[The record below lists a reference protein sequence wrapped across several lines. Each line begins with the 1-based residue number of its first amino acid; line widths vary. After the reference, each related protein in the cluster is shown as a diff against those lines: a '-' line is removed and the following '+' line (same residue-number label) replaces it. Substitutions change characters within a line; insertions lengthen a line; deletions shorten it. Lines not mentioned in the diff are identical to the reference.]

1 MAKIE
6 RKNPKSMIT
15 MAGLHQTVRVGP
27 WVFIA
32 GQVPLDSD
40 GNFYGEGDPE
50 KQIEQ
55 IYKNLA
61 NACAEYGGTLANMV
75 KTTTYVT
82 DTNYFAAVSK
92 ARQEA
97 YGENSPVNATVVI
110 AALFKP
116 EWSIE
121 IEALAYI
128 PENS

>member
-82 DTNYFAAVSK
+82 DTNCFAAVSK

-97 YGENSPVNATVVI
+97 YRENSPVNATVVV

-128 PENS
+128 SENS

>member
-15 MAGLHQTVRVGP
+15 MAGLHQTVKVGP

-32 GQVPLDSD
+32 GQVPLDSE
-40 GNFYGEGDPE
+40 GKFYGEGDPE

-82 DTNYFAAVSK
+82 DTNCFAAVSK

-97 YGENSPVNATVVI
+97 YGENSPVNATVVV
-110 AALFKP
+110 ATLFKP

>member
-15 MAGLHQTVRVGP
+15 MAGLHQTVKVGP
-27 WVFIA
+27 WVYIA

-40 GNFYGEGDPE
+40 GNFHGEGDPE

-55 IYKNLA
+55 IYKNLT

-82 DTNYFAAVSK
+82 GTDCFAAVSK
-92 ARQEA
+92 ARQQA
-97 YGENSPVNATVVI
+97 YGENSPVNATVVVP
-110 AALFKP
+110 ALFKP